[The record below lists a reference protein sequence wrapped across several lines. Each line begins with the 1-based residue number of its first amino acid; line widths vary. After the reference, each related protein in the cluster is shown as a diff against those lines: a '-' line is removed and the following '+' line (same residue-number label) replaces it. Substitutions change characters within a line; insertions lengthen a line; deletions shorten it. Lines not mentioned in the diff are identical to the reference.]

1 MKNHIIFFSGGKS
14 SFSVADWVKTKY
26 PEDNIVLYFTDTKWE
41 DDDLY
46 RFINEAS
53 DALELPM
60 LTHADGRNPVELM
73 FEKKLVFNSRIGDC
87 SKILKMR
94 VARQFLKKGIEP
106 EIVEWRNK
114 QYLKSE
120 DFVTDATLYFG
131 IGWEEMHREGP
142 IRKNWKPFDV
152 VMPLIDEVID
162 NDEVLAK
169 YGIKVPALYE
179 KGFAHNNCFHGEERF
194 LTDEGVK
201 TFNETIG
208 TSVRVLGERGE
219 WKDATI
225 QSFGKQEI
233 VELKLKR
240 AGKTKVIKTTMGHR
254 WFIRKSRT
262 KRVERTTGELSAG
275 DFLYSMYPRRRTT
288 VKPSPIGIA
297 QGIVF
302 GDGTYPRSSWNNP
315 ATVTLCG
322 EKVELLKYFPLND
335 RKEVKDVGIK
345 VCDLPKSWKH
355 IPDLSESKSFL
366 LGWLIGYVATDG
378 SVSKGSVTL
387 HSSKR
392 HELDFVQSVCL
403 RVGIGFSEINSI
415 ERIGINGLPG
425 VMYSMVLTKSTLRKE
440 MMIRSRHIEGYG
452 QEATSRPKEWEVVSV
467 TKTGQFEDVFCAVV
481 PDGEAFTLDSFIFT
495 GNCKGRCVKAGMG
508 HHRNLREQMPK
519 VFNKLMEQEA
529 HLSDCVNAYRYIKS
543 IPDEEISEA
552 HRQEMYQELDDAY
565 RDYFYDRAESP
576 KPYVSPML
584 AQAGGLHQYRKYSF
598 MKRTRKGV
606 VSPFQLRDLDKEV
619 REESEQIDM
628 QDIGGCGCFVDFDE
642 RDFAEDAEE
651 SASCKINT
659 N

>member
-14 SFSVADWVKTKY
+14 SFSVADWVKTRY
-26 PEDNIVLYFTDTKWE
+26 QEDNVVLYFTDTKWE

-106 EIVEWRNK
+106 EVVEWRNK

-120 DFVTDATLYFG
+120 DFVTNATLYFG

-162 NDEVLAK
+162 NNQVLAK
-169 YGIKVPALYE
+169 YGIREPRLYAL
-179 KGFAHNNCFHGEERF
+179 GFVHNNC
-194 LTDEGVK
+194 T
-201 TFNETIG
+201 
-208 TSVRVLGERGE
+208 
-219 WKDATI
+219 A
-225 QSFGKQEI
+225 
-233 VELKLKR
+233 
-240 AGKTKVIKTTMGHR
+240 M
-254 WFIRKSRT
+254 
-262 KRVERTTGELSAG
+262 
-275 DFLYSMYPRRRTT
+275 
-288 VKPSPIGIA
+288 
-297 QGIVF
+297 
-302 GDGTYPRSSWNNP
+302 
-315 ATVTLCG
+315 
-322 EKVELLKYFPLND
+322 
-335 RKEVKDVGIK
+335 
-345 VCDLPKSWKH
+345 
-355 IPDLSESKSFL
+355 
-366 LGWLIGYVATDG
+366 
-378 SVSKGSVTL
+378 
-387 HSSKR
+387 
-392 HELDFVQSVCL
+392 
-403 RVGIGFSEINSI
+403 
-415 ERIGINGLPG
+415 
-425 VMYSMVLTKSTLRKE
+425 
-440 MMIRSRHIEGYG
+440 
-452 QEATSRPKEWEVVSV
+452 
-467 TKTGQFEDVFCAVV
+467 
-481 PDGEAFTLDSFIFT
+481 
-495 GNCKGRCVKAGMG
+495 CVKAGMG
-508 HHRNLREQMPK
+508 HHRNLRDKLPD
-519 VFNKLMEQEA
+519 VFNKLMAQEA

-543 IPDEEISEA
+543 IPDEEITEA
-552 HRQEMYQELDDAY
+552 HRQELYQELDDAY

-576 KPYVSPML
+576 KPYVSPTL
-584 AQAGGLHQYRKYSF
+584 AQPGGLHQYRKYSF

-642 RDFAEDAEE
+642 RDFAEDDED